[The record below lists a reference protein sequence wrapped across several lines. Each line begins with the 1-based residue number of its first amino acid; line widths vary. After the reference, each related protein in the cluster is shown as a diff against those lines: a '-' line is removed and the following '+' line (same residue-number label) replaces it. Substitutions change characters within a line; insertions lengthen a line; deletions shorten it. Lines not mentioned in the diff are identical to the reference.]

1 MEKLQ
6 VGQVI
11 FILLREDHKIAPVQ
25 VVEEVVR
32 RKLAGEE
39 IKYFVRASTSPKTKI
54 MPLEFDK
61 EHVFLTIEEARSYML
76 DNATK
81 AIESICEEAFNASA
95 MFGDAPQE
103 VIRST
108 SQTIDQP
115 EQPPTPAGY
124 QRVRLPSGEFV
135 NVSM

>member
-39 IKYFVRASTSPKTKI
+39 IKYFVRASTNPKTKI

-103 VIRST
+103 VSRKPSISLSSHQPQLDTRGFGCQAVSLST
-108 SQTIDQP
+108 
-115 EQPPTPAGY
+115 
-124 QRVRLPSGEFV
+124 
-135 NVSM
+135 